1 MSKKDI
7 NHNVLKK
14 SLEDSK
20 IFKWLINKLKKQ
32 ENNEI
37 YFGKLSSII
46 HNSLLDDPKP
56 YRKGVKDL
64 QINLYSFLKKI
75 KFNNLEVSVPFAKS
89 EKIKLLMNK

>member
-1 MSKKDI
+1 M
-7 NHNVLKK
+7 
-14 SLEDSK
+14 
-20 IFKWLINKLKKQ
+20 INKLKKQ

-75 KFNNLEVSVPFAKS
+75 KFDYLKISVPYAKS
-89 EKIKLLMNK
+89 ERIKLLINK